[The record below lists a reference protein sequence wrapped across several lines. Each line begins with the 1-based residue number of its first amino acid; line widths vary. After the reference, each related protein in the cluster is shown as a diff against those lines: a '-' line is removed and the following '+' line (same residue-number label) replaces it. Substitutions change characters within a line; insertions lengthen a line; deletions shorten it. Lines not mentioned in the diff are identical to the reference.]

1 MLDFRNISKKYTNN
15 NIENS
20 VLSNANIKI
29 SNSEINLITGNSGV
43 GKSTLLNIMGCLI
56 KPDEGTVFMNDISH
70 DLSRENLSKFR
81 IQLFSYLFQDFN
93 LLPEFNV
100 YENLMIPSYINKLN
114 LKNTKLNIDKY
125 MKYVDLDHLKFSYPS
140 TLSHGEKQRV
150 AMLRSLLGGKKII
163 LADEPTGNLDEINT
177 KLLLELIVNINKEL
191 GYTFVITSHDTS
203 FKDISNNIFKIYNKK
218 IDKIK

>member
-15 NIENS
+15 NIENL

-81 IQLFSYLFQDFN
+81 IQFFSYSLTLLYITDFGYKKKNLHATLYFHNISRCYKTIYMTILDTLTLF
-93 LLPEFNV
+93 
-100 YENLMIPSYINKLN
+100 
-114 LKNTKLNIDKY
+114 
-125 MKYVDLDHLKFSYPS
+125 
-140 TLSHGEKQRV
+140 
-150 AMLRSLLGGKKII
+150 
-163 LADEPTGNLDEINT
+163 
-177 KLLLELIVNINKEL
+177 
-191 GYTFVITSHDTS
+191 
-203 FKDISNNIFKIYNKK
+203 
-218 IDKIK
+218 